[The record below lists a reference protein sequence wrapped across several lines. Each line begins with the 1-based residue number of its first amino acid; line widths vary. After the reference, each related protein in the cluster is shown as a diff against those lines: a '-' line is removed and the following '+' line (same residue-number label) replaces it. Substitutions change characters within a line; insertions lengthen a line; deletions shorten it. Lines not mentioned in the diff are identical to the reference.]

1 MINEG
6 GEGHV
11 EPPRVGEWARQ
22 KGVVFSIRIILL
34 IILVSCI
41 SIMTIAI
48 MVRWRSIK
56 SLPKRLDEANFLT
69 RNNI

>member
-11 EPPRVGEWARQ
+11 EPPRVAEWARQ

-34 IILVSCI
+34 ITVLI
-41 SIMTIAI
+41 STIIIM
-48 MVRWRSIK
+48 
-56 SLPKRLDEANFLT
+56 ANDLL
-69 RNNI
+69 